1 MTPTL
6 SRQFFETFPPDV
18 ARAILEGRPLRIHA
32 AKVSVVREAGT
43 TGFAI
48 DTLPAAGRPAE
59 WERTTQKIGRILKSE
74 VERMPRETKQ
84 ALIVVAHLL
93 PDDEPLLLFQIETWL
108 SMQDDGGS
116 WWEVPAYLSLA
127 AIALPDVVKASERAK
142 KRILRVVCRI

>member
-1 MTPTL
+1 MTSTL
-6 SRQFFETFPPDV
+6 SRQFYATFPPEV
-18 ARAILEGRPLRIHA
+18 ARGFLEGDRLRIHA

-84 ALIVVAHLL
+84 ALIAAAHLL
-93 PDDEPLLLFQIETWL
+93 PDDEPILLFQVETWL

-127 AIALPDVVKASERAK
+127 SVALPDVVKASERAK

>member
-6 SRQFFETFPPDV
+6 SRQFFETFPPEV

-48 DTLPAAGRPAE
+48 DTLPRDGRPKE
-59 WERTTQKIGRILKSE
+59 WERTTQKICKILKDE
-74 VERMPRETKQ
+74 VERMPRETKR
-84 ALIVVAHLL
+84 ALAVSAHLL

-116 WWEVPAYLSLA
+116 WWEVLAYLSLMG
-127 AIALPDVVKASERAK
+127 ISLPEVVKASERAK
-142 KRILRVVCRI
+142 KRILKVVTAI

>member
-6 SRQFFETFPPDV
+6 SRQFFETFPPEV

-48 DTLPAAGRPAE
+48 DTLPRDGRPAE
-59 WERTTQKIGRILKSE
+59 WEKTTQKICKILKDE
-74 VERMPRETKQ
+74 VDRLPAETKR
-84 ALIVVAHLL
+84 ALAALAHLL
-93 PDDEPLLLFQIETWL
+93 PDDEPILLFQVETWL

-127 AIALPDVVKASERAK
+127 AISLPAVVKAAERAK
-142 KRILRVVCRI
+142 KRVLRVVCRI

>member
-6 SRQFFETFPPDV
+6 SRQFFDTFPPDV
-18 ARAILEGRPLRIHA
+18 ARGFLAGDRLRIHA

-48 DTLPAAGRPAE
+48 DTLPAAGRPKE
-59 WERTTQKIGRILKSE
+59 WERTTQKICKILKDE
-74 VERMPRETKQ
+74 VDRLPAETKR
-84 ALIVVAHLL
+84 ALAAVAHIL
-93 PDDEPLLLFQIETWL
+93 PAGEPILLFQVETWL

-127 AIALPDVVKASERAK
+127 AISLPAVVKAAERAK
-142 KRILRVVCRI
+142 KRVLRVVCRI

>member
-6 SRQFFETFPPDV
+6 SRQFFDTFPPDV
-18 ARAILEGRPLRIHA
+18 ARGFLAGDRLRIHA
-32 AKVSVVREAGT
+32 AKVSVVRDGAGY
-43 TGFAI
+43 GFAI
-48 DTLPAAGRPAE
+48 DTLNRDGRPAE

-127 AIALPDVVKASERAK
+127 AISLPAVVKAAERAK
-142 KRILRVVCRI
+142 KRVLRVVCRI

>member
-6 SRQFFETFPPDV
+6 SRQFFETFPPEV
-18 ARAILEGRPLRIHA
+18 ARGILEGDRLRVHA

-48 DTLPAAGRPAE
+48 DTLPVAGRPAE
-59 WERTTQKIGRILKSE
+59 WERTTQKICKILKDE
-74 VERMPRETKQ
+74 VERMPAGTKR
-84 ALIVVAHLL
+84 ALAAVAHLL
-93 PDDEPLLLFQIETWL
+93 PDDEPILLFQVETWL

>member
-6 SRQFFETFPPDV
+6 SRQFFETFPPEV
-18 ARAILEGRPLRIHA
+18 ARGILEGDRLRVHA
-32 AKVSVVREAGT
+32 AKVSVVRDK
-43 TGFAI
+43 TGAAFAI
-48 DTLPAAGRPAE
+48 DTLPRDGRPKE

-127 AIALPDVVKASERAK
+127 AISLPAVVKASEQAK
-142 KRILRVVCRI
+142 KRILKVVTAI

>member
-18 ARAILEGRPLRIHA
+18 ARGFLAGDRLRIHA

-48 DTLPAAGRPAE
+48 DTLPVAGRPAE
-59 WERTTQKIGRILKSE
+59 WERTTQKICKILKRE
-74 VERMPRETKQ
+74 VERLPVETKR
-84 ALIVVAHLL
+84 LL
-93 PDDEPLLLFQIETWL
+93 ATFAYILPGEPILLFQVETWL
-108 SMQDDGGS
+108 SMKDDGGS

-127 AIALPDVVKASERAK
+127 AISLPAVVKASEQAK
-142 KRILRVVCRI
+142 KRILKVVTAI